1 MGPAAVD
8 RGQRRHSLHP
18 RRPGPQTQEVSQVGS
33 EDVRLNRPGKQPVL
47 SFCWFCSRWSGA
59 GDLLKLA
66 RQFDFMFHQEDEDV
80 LPPAA
85 AAEEAALPLDDDLD
99 LLFAG
104 ATQQVG
110 GALSPAPS
118 GADSSALRSP
128 AAADVEGTLAG
139 HALQDDWGDDDL
151 LNDSLLLEVTQN
163 PHRFSSPEFCS
174 TQKGPGC
181 QSPAGIR
188 LVSSPASSDGSVQMS
203 SDARQNQVLSGRA
216 VGSEWTRPVTLERQ
230 EPGSSSAEPDQNLS
244 PGSWRPAGDDLLP
257 LLPDP
262 VWDDP
267 ADDQL
272 LCELCEDLENQLQKQ
287 RPTSTQQRAALQPA
301 NRNLPPPSSTSTAR
315 GWVRTGS
322 QPAPKTSPHHGQFTF
337 KKPVK
342 PVSFKGKGGGVGAGL
357 GWGAP
362 PSASAAAPC
371 SAAEIEQKKQ
381 RAIQRRRRR
390 LQLAQGL
397 GPPPEGPD
405 PHLRARIPT

>member
-1 MGPAAVD
+1 
-8 RGQRRHSLHP
+8 
-18 RRPGPQTQEVSQVGS
+18 
-33 EDVRLNRPGKQPVL
+33 
-47 SFCWFCSRWSGA
+47 
-59 GDLLKLA
+59 
-66 RQFDFMFHQEDEDV
+66 MFHQEDEEEDEDV

-118 GADSSALRSP
+118 GADSSSLRSP

-139 HALQDDWGDDDL
+139 HAPQDDWGDDDL
-151 LNDSLLLEVTQN
+151 LDDSLLLEVTQN
-163 PHRFSSPEFCS
+163 PHRFSPEFCS
-174 TQKGPGC
+174 TQKGPGR

-188 LVSSPASSDGSVQMS
+188 RVSSPASSAGSVQMS
-203 SDARQNQVLSGRA
+203 SDARQNRVLSGRA
-216 VGSEWTRPVTLERQ
+216 VGSEWTRPVRLERQ

-244 PGSWRPAGDDLLP
+244 AGSWRPAGDDLLP

-301 NRNLPPPSSTSTAR
+301 NRNLHPPSSTSPAR

-342 PVSFKGKGGGVGAGL
+342 PVSFKGKGGGVGGGVGAGL
-357 GWGAP
+357 GWGAL
-362 PSASAAAPC
+362 PSAPAAAPC

-390 LQLAQGL
+390 LQLAQG
-397 GPPPEGPD
+397 PD
-405 PHLRARIPT
+405 PNLKARIPT